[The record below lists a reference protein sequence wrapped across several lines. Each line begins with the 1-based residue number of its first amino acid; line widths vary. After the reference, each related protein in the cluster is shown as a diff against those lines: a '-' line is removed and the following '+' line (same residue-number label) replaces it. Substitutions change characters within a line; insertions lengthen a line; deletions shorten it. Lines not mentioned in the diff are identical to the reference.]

1 MERIAMSQ
9 EERDWLDWL
18 KRARDGKMTQR
29 QAAEQMRVSERWVRK
44 LLAQMRREGDGVV
57 VHGLRGQPS
66 NRGIAE
72 ALRKRAVEA
81 LLDPDWHDFGPTFA
95 GEQLAKRHGI
105 EVSKETVRKWMV
117 AAGLWQSRPRKLK
130 EVHSWGLRRSCYGES
145 RPEDA
150 KEYHLGGIAFG
161 HKRDFKPLQ
170 ARQQFRD
177 VPLQAV
183 VGRDADGVLHAPLF
197 QRRVLR
203 NQLCRLRP

>member
-18 KRARDGKMTQR
+18 KRARDGKLTQR

-66 NRGIAE
+66 NHGIAE
-72 ALRKRAVEA
+72 AVRKQAVEA

-105 EVSKETVRKWMV
+105 LLQSTRIAAWLIRGNIVSSLSKMMPCTPSLDE
-117 AAGLWQSRPRKLK
+117 
-130 EVHSWGLRRSCYGES
+130 E
-145 RPEDA
+145 
-150 KEYHLGGIAFG
+150 LGSA
-161 HKRDFKPLQ
+161 
-170 ARQQFRD
+170 
-177 VPLQAV
+177 
-183 VGRDADGVLHAPLF
+183 
-197 QRRVLR
+197 
-203 NQLCRLRP
+203 